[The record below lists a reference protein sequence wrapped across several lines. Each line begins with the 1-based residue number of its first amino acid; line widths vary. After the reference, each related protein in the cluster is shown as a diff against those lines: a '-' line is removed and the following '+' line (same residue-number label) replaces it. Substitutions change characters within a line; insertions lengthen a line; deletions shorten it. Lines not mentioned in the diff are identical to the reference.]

1 MNLRIATLL
10 LASAVLSAC
19 GSTASRPNHTPA
31 DQAGL
36 QNACARHFANVADPF
51 ERGNRITA
59 CVRNRRRLETRP
71 APHFQRSLHSKKTL
85 ISRPK

>member
-19 GSTASRPNHTPA
+19 GSTASRTNHTPS
-31 DQAGL
+31 DQASL
-36 QNACARHFANVADPF
+36 QNACARHCANVADPF

-59 CVRNRRRLETRP
+59 CVRNRSRRSNAAHPHPTKAACTRVNP
-71 APHFQRSLHSKKTL
+71 
-85 ISRPK
+85 